1 MPDAAP
7 AGLPAPIGHAALAL
21 LTLLPLVLHVP
32 TNANIVLTA
41 ALTVWV
47 GSWRSVKPEPPAEAM
62 SKKDAMKFPL
72 VGSLVLFSL
81 YLAFKFLPKE
91 VVNAILSAYF
101 VFLGMLAIVASLE
114 PEVAPLVPRRWSAHE
129 IKLQVPS
136 IPVVL
141 KEGLEFSFT
150 PLELLI
156 SLPASAFCIWY
167 YRRKHWFANNL
178 LGLAFSIQG
187 IEHLSLGAVQNGVIL
202 LCGLFFYD
210 IFWVFGTPV
219 MVHVAKNFDAPI
231 KLLFP
236 RLGPL
241 VDGKAQFSMLG
252 LGDIVIPGIFVAILL
267 RRDAAHDFKR
277 GAYFYSAFGGYAAG
291 LVTTIV
297 VMNVFQ
303 AAQPALLYIVPGVL
317 GATLIHAAVR
327 GEVRDV
333 FFWHEKEEPHEEGKE
348 KKEEGKEGAA
358 AAEGAQEGKGPSTRT
373 RSASKAES
381 KKES

>member
-1 MPDAAP
+1 MAYDASR
-7 AGLPAPIGHAALAL
+7 LPAPWAHAALGVLAV
-21 LTLLPLVLHVP
+21 LPLVFDVP
-32 TNANIVLTA
+32 ANVNIVLTA
-41 ALTVWV
+41 VLTVCV
-47 GSWRSVKPEPPAEAM
+47 GSWRSVKPDPPSESM
-62 SKKDAMKFPL
+62 TKKDAMKFPL
-72 VGSLVLFSL
+72 VGSCVLFSL

-91 VVNAILSAYF
+91 TINAILSAYF

-114 PEVAPLVPRRWSAHE
+114 PQLTPLFPAWWSERELKIRIPA
-129 IKLQVPS
+129 

-141 KEGLEFSFT
+141 KEGLGFSFT
-150 PLELLI
+150 PLELLTSI
-156 SLPASAFCIWY
+156 PASAFCVWY
-167 YRRKHWFANNL
+167 YRRKHWFANNV

-236 RLGPL
+236 RADALA

-252 LGDIVIPGIFVAILL
+252 LGDIVIPGIFVALLL
-267 RRDAAHDFKR
+267 RYDAVRHFKQAR
-277 GAYFYSAFGGYAAG
+277 YFHSAFAGYTAG
-291 LVTTIV
+291 LVATIV

-317 GATLIHAAVR
+317 GFVFIHAAMR
-327 GEVRDV
+327 GEVREL
-333 FFWHEKEEPHEEGKE
+333 FFWHEKEEGEAEQGQEGEQAADAHAAAGSKDGGPGVLTRAAAQAEGK
-348 KKEEGKEGAA
+348 KY
-358 AAEGAQEGKGPSTRT
+358 S
-373 RSASKAES
+373 
-381 KKES
+381 